1 MPHPIPKILLIENE
15 PTLAEITAFRLEL
28 MGYRVEQVASGD
40 KALEAI
46 GHEPPD
52 LIIIDLL
59 LAGEDGFVLADRLA
73 SDEQTH
79 GIPLMALSS
88 RADLDDVQRAFSAG
102 VKEYLVT
109 PYDPSVLEQK
119 LEKLVPAAT

>member
-1 MPHPIPKILLIENE
+1 MPHIPKILLIENE

-28 MGYRVEQVASGD
+28 MGYRVEQVASGEE
-40 KALEAI
+40 ALKTICHEA
-46 GHEPPD
+46 PD

-73 SDEQTH
+73 SDERTH

-119 LEKLVPAAT
+119 LEKLAPAAT